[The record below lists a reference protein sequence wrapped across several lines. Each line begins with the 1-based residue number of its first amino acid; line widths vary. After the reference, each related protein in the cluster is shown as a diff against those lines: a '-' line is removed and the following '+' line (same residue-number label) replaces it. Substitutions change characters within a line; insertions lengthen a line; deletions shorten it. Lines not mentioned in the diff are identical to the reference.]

1 MKENDLKPGLPGAVN
16 STAIYRRVLIRDRT
30 LVPFNDQSIR
40 RDGAGVTTPGR
51 FCILNIKL
59 AKNLEGK

>member
-1 MKENDLKPGLPGAVN
+1 VNENDLKPGLPGAVN

-30 LVPFNDQSIR
+30 LVQFNVQSIR
-40 RDGAGVTTPGR
+40 RDGAGVITPGR
-51 FCILNIKL
+51 ICILNIKL